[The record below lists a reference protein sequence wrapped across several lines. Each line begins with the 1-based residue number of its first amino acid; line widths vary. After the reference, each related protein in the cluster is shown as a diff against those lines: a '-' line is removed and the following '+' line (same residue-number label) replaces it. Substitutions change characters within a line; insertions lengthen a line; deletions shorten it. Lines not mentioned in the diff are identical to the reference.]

1 MVFATSLDL
10 FMPPAA
16 ESVNNKIQIKKMDA
30 APRLAAP
37 FANTAPNPPEPPR
50 IIASSIL
57 APLKKVGVVNL
68 SSYPVPVAPNPPSYR
83 L

>member
-16 ESVNNKIQIKKMDA
+16 ESVNNKNQINKMDA
-30 APRLAAP
+30 APRLATP

-50 IIASSIL
+50 IL
-57 APLKKVGVVNL
+57 QVT
-68 SSYPVPVAPNPPSYR
+68 Y
-83 L
+83 